1 MPWIHFKPR
10 RKLIFIQSSN
20 FINPLYIYKYQIQIN
35 VTRNDLP
42 QEHVNTEN
50 NASHPDELYTIATT
64 FWKEDNFKLMM
75 FLMTHQV
82 LVHTIISAD
91 NIKQINFVWPNIK
104 AYFPLNWFSTKL
116 QYKSNW
122 KKFIVA
128 AKTTSLTSEI

>member
-1 MPWIHFKPR
+1 M
-10 RKLIFIQSSN
+10 S
-20 FINPLYIYKYQIQIN
+20 INQLSIYKYKIQIN

-50 NASHPDELYTIATT
+50 NASHPHELYNIART

-91 NIKQINFVWPNIK
+91 NIKQIKFCMV
-104 AYFPLNWFSTKL
+104 
-116 QYKSNW
+116 QY
-122 KKFIVA
+122 
-128 AKTTSLTSEI
+128 